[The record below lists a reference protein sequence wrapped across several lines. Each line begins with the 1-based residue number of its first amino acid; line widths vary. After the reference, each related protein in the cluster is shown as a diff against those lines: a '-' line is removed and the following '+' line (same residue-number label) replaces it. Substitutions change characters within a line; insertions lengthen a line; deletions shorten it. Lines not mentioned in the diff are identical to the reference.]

1 MSEHYPDG
9 HNVGTGFY
17 AGYDSPEEKENS
29 RLQSQVT
36 RLKALCGELWEHMHP
51 NSKDCDV
58 CKALK
63 QRLKKEGVII
73 AVKLAPRPVKTAD
86 EHAREYA
93 QAFLKNEITAGQLLT
108 KLEELTGW

>member
-36 RLKALCGELWEHMHP
+36 RLRELCGEIWASIPDHV
-51 NSKDCDV
+51 SYYDWC
-58 CKALK
+58 ALK
-63 QRLKKEGVII
+63 KRYEQRLK
-73 AVKLAPRPVKTAD
+73 D
-86 EHAREYA
+86 E
-93 QAFLKNEITAGQLLT
+93 EI
-108 KLEELTGW
+108 EIE

>member
-36 RLKALCGELWEHMHP
+36 RLKELCGDGLKII
-51 NSKDCDV
+51 KDLGNNNIFSH
-58 CKALK
+58 KAVADWS
-63 QRLKKEGVII
+63 QRLKDEGV
-73 AVKLAPRPVKTAD
+73 VK
-86 EHAREYA
+86 
-93 QAFLKNEITAGQLLT
+93 
-108 KLEELTGW
+108 